1 MSAQTPIPDP
11 RERDDVRVTFLV
23 AVINFSDKRHLKEG
37 KICFGS
43 QLKGVVQ
50 ASPPSPTEIKLGQ

>member
-1 MSAQTPIPDP
+1 MSAKTLVSDP
-11 RERDDVRVTFLV
+11 GERDDVRVTFLV
-23 AVINFSDKRHLKEG
+23 AVMNFSDKRHHKEG

-50 ASPPSPTEIKLGQ
+50 ASAPSPTEIKLGQ

>member
-1 MSAQTPIPDP
+1 MSAKTPVPDP
-11 RERDDVRVTFLV
+11 GERDDVRVTFLV
-23 AVINFSDKRHLKEG
+23 AVMNFSDKRHLKEG

-50 ASPPSPTEIKLGQ
+50 AFPPSPTEIKLGQ